1 MLYILLSIMLSVLC
15 CLYIAIDR
23 LHRVVYIVLYLF
35 CRLYLSI
42 VLLVWSGLYIYIVL
56 PARRFTVIMERLVQL
71 TPVIE
76 SHGIIVPALLYNM
89 TVLLGGCLPKNIN
102 FGS

>member
-15 CLYIAIDR
+15 CLYITIDR
-23 LHRVVYIVLYLF
+23 LHRVVYIVLSLF

-56 PARRFTVIMERLVQL
+56 SARRFTVIMERLVQL
-71 TPVIE
+71 TPVIA